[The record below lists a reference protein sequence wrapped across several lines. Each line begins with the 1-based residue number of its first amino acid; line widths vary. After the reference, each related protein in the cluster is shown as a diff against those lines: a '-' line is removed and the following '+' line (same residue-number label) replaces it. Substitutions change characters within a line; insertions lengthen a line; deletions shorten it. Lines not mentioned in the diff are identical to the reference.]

1 MGRSDDLITS
11 SGYRIG
17 PAKVEESILKHPD
30 VSMAA
35 VIGVPHSIRGTIV
48 KAFVKPKP
56 QCRATSELRQSIQE
70 FVKTRLGSHEYT
82 REISF
87 VESFPMTTSGKILR
101 RELRKQRKKEAEA
114 RTMSEPVQSGK
125 L

>member
-1 MGRSDDLITS
+1 GRSDDLITS

-17 PAKVEESILKHPD
+17 PAEVEESILKHPD

-35 VIGVPHSIRGTIV
+35 VVGVPHAIRGAIV

-56 QCRATSELRQSIQE
+56 HCRPTPELRLSIQE
-70 FVKTRLGSHEYT
+70 FVKTRLGSHEYP

-101 RELRKQRKKEAEA
+101 RELRKEEEERRRETNDA
-114 RTMSEPVQSGK
+114 
-125 L
+125 

>member
-1 MGRSDDLITS
+1 MTITRVGRSDDLITS

-17 PAKVEESILKHPD
+17 PAEVEESILKHPD
-30 VSMAA
+30 VSLAA

-70 FVKTRLGSHEYT
+70 FVKTRLGSHEYP

-101 RELRKQRKKEAEA
+101 RELRKQEEER
-114 RTMSEPVQSGK
+114 RRSQDNV
-125 L
+125 